1 MMDPLTRRLFLAP
14 NLIGLSHAKGLFASP
29 KPQNSQRKFG
39 SSTSFW
45 RSQSRLSS
53 LLLAIEASLMY
64 TSVFRDVN
72 HLACSP
78 SSMAPGVTCR
88 TLTHEIAYT
97 AKAPRPPS
105 LPADQLRSLE
115 PGALDTILDTG
126 HAESASSGQMRL
138 REIFGMN
145 WK

>member
-1 MMDPLTRRLFLAP
+1 MDPLTRRLFLAP
-14 NLIGLSHAKGLFASP
+14 NLIGLSQAEGLFASP

-39 SSTSFW
+39 ASTSFR

-53 LLLAIEASLMY
+53 LLLAIEAPLMY

-78 SSMAPGVTCR
+78 SSIAPGVTCR

-97 AKAPRPPS
+97 RQGPEAAITSCQSIEVPRTRC
-105 LPADQLRSLE
+105 AC
-115 PGALDTILDTG
+115 TG
-126 HAESASSGQMRL
+126 HWYTGHWTYTRKAQAEGRCA
-138 REIFGMN
+138 
-145 WK
+145 